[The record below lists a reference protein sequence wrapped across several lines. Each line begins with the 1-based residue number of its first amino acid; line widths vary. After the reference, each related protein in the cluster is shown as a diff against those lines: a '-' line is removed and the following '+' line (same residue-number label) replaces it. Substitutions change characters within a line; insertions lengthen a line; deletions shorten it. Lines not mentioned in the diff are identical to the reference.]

1 MLNKLHDEE
10 RAKKKAFTLAE
21 RQALKYCNG
30 RKINVTKNT
39 RELDALKK
47 EYDKQE
53 QEFLSSV
60 NGQSYEA
67 IRDQKCSKKRLV
79 EQLQNFVNFQET
91 NIQQVIN
98 MVQKRKKF
106 FITMRSTSLRGISRK
121 FTEYMERHNLH
132 GTLIP
137 DYRNRLLAVHVRPK
151 MGVDKN
157 GDNEVEAG
165 ESQANYFSLVSL
177 SGGERSKTLVCLINS
192 LWHAQQP
199 PMRCLDEWD
208 VYLDAVVRKQMEEM
222 LVKTASRT
230 CFQYIFLSP
239 QESIFSDNE
248 IKKEFEKQYKKQI
261 NVFTLGK

>member
-1 MLNKLHDEE
+1 MNKLHDEE

-21 RQALKYCNG
+21 RQALKYCKG

-53 QEFLSSV
+53 KEFLSSV

-67 IRDQKCSKKRLV
+67 IRDQKCSKERLV
-79 EQLQNFVNFQET
+79 QQLQNFVDFQET
-91 NIQQVIN
+91 NVKQVIS

-121 FTEYMERHNLH
+121 FTDYMERHNLL

-137 DYRNRLLAVHVRPK
+137 DYRNRLLVVQVRPK
-151 MGVDKN
+151 IRVDKN
-157 GDNEVEAG
+157 DHNEVEAE
-165 ESQANYFSLVSL
+165 ESQTNNFSLVSL

-208 VYLDAVVRKQMEEM
+208 VYLDAVARKQMEIM
-222 LVKTASRT
+222 LVRTASLTR
-230 CFQYIFLSP
+230 FQYLFISP
-239 QESIFSDNE
+239 QGSIFSEDE
-248 IKKEFEKQYKKQI
+248 IKKQFEEQYMKKI
-261 NVFTLGK
+261 NLFTVGK